1 MRMYIRIIQGCL
13 IFAVMIMFIFIAI
26 VNQDY
31 VKFGFY
37 ASLSMIVIIGLHL
50 MRATEEF
57 IEYQN
62 EQNRLNER
70 FKANHINAHAG
81 INDLYEQ
88 QKNRK
93 DR

>member
-1 MRMYIRIIQGCL
+1 MYIRIIQGCL

-50 MRATEEF
+50 MR
-57 IEYQN
+57 
-62 EQNRLNER
+62 
-70 FKANHINAHAG
+70 
-81 INDLYEQ
+81 
-88 QKNRK
+88 NRK
-93 DR
+93 DKYVKDNTKLANECIS

>member
-37 ASLSMIVIIGLHL
+37 ASLSMIVIVGLYL
-50 MRATEEF
+50 MRGCEEF
-57 IEYQN
+57 IEHMN
-62 EQNRLNER
+62 EQ
-70 FKANHINAHAG
+70 
-81 INDLYEQ
+81 Y
-88 QKNRK
+88 RK
-93 DR
+93 K